1 MWRLAIILFVII
13 APTLMGTLILA
24 AMVVPSIQNDLGR
37 WIVIAAVAGFVA
49 SITISLIA
57 AKSNQGKMV

>member
-49 SITISLIA
+49 SIPISLIA